1 MPEYDFETYPTD
13 PDSMA
18 EYLQEREAAGNS
30 MTREEGE
37 AYMAWNTA
45 KAQEMGER
53 IARMTP
59 EEERGSGRH
68 SLSGLDEAM
77 GAQFD
82 LEDARFEVQALV
94 EAAEDAERIAQGRRP
109 VKRERDIIAPEGFSG
124 MGVTPRGW

>member
-1 MPEYDFETYPTD
+1 MPEYNFETYPTD
-13 PDSMA
+13 PDSMT

-45 KAQEMGER
+45 KAQEIGER

-59 EEERGSGRH
+59 EEERGKG
-68 SLSGLDEAM
+68 GLDGLGEALS
-77 GAQFD
+77 AQFD

-94 EAAEDAERIAQGRRP
+94 EAAEDAERAAEGERP
-109 VKRERDIIAPEGFSG
+109 IKRERDIVVPKGFSG